1 MLDHLDDTA
10 FGMMERKKPPLIEEK
25 LIHDIIQDQD
35 SPILEDVELDLDAEL
50 EILKQIVA
58 QLDLHAKKKNE
69 VLDCIC
75 VMQEG
80 AGKKDGK
87 LIIKAMTLY
96 LNSLE
101 ITELKERLELI
112 EKQL

>member
-58 QLDLHAKKKNE
+58 HLDLHAKKKNE
-69 VLDCIC
+69 VLDCIR

>member
-58 QLDLHAKKKNE
+58 HLDLHAKKKNE
-69 VLDCIC
+69 VLDLSALCRKG
-75 VMQEG
+75 QARRTG
-80 AGKKDGK
+80 
-87 LIIKAMTLY
+87 
-96 LNSLE
+96 N
-101 ITELKERLELI
+101 
-112 EKQL
+112 

>member
-58 QLDLHAKKKNE
+58 QLDLHAKRRMRCLTVSALCRKGQARRTGN
-69 VLDCIC
+69 
-75 VMQEG
+75 
-80 AGKKDGK
+80 
-87 LIIKAMTLY
+87 
-96 LNSLE
+96 
-101 ITELKERLELI
+101 
-112 EKQL
+112 